1 MFYVSCLSPSGLI
14 GVTDTNDG
22 VEEFYKN
29 NEIVSII
36 ESKKAKIFGV
46 SVFNHKAEPTALTID
61 RVLDVYELENRIN
74 AWRKLHNPWS
84 GKPVE
89 CYLAEAQIGT
99 AINVAYRTQATGG
112 RWMNGVTRL
121 VRLSYD
127 EWYFYDPMSTA
138 NKSTGDSSFA
148 ASCLEVACI
157 YSKPEAM
164 SIAWGVG
171 KENFRKTFGIKE

>member
-1 MFYVSCLSPSGLI
+1 MFYVSCVSPSGLI

-29 NEIVSII
+29 SEIVSII

-61 RVLDVYELENRIN
+61 RVLDVYELDNRIN
-74 AWRKLHNPWS
+74 AWRKLHNPWTE
-84 GKPVE
+84 KPVE
-89 CYLAEAQIGT
+89 YYLAEAQIGT
-99 AINVAYRTQATGG
+99 AINVAYRAKVTGG

-121 VRLSYD
+121 VRISYD
-127 EWYFYDPMSTA
+127 EWYFYDPESTV

-164 SIAWGVG
+164 SIAWGVDKNNFAKRYG
-171 KENFRKTFGIKE
+171 LKE